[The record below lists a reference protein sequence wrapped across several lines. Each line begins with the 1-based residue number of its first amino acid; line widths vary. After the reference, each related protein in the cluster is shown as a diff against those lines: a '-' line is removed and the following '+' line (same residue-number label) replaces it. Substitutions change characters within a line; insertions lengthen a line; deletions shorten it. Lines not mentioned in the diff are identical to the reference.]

1 MNKFQ
6 DIELLS
12 SYLDGQLS
20 PSDSARLELRLK
32 SDPELASALD
42 DLRAARG
49 ILRKLPM
56 RKAPRNFVLSRKM
69 VGAKPPLPRTYSFFR
84 FSTALA
90 TALLVFTFAIN
101 SLSRS
106 ASFSA
111 GAPAFGYGGG
121 GAGSSDVAAPQAFAA
136 ATQAPAATEAPAAQ
150 APALELS
157 ASPTEISPS
166 SADSARGIETAAAES
181 ANPKESATNSV
192 PPGQAAAHNEPFV
205 FSSMWQIVLVIVILL
220 SASITFFISQSAK
233 RKWR

>member
-1 MNKFQ
+1 MFTRLRGTFALRLSSGRGESRMNKFQ

-42 DLRAARG
+42 DLRAARA

-101 SLSRS
+101 TLSRS

-121 GAGSSDVAAPQAFAA
+121 GAGSLDVAPPPAVGA
-136 ATQAPAATEAPAAQ
+136 ATPAPAATEAHSTQ
-150 APALELS
+150 
-157 ASPTEISPS
+157 
-166 SADSARGIETAAAES
+166 ETA
-181 ANPKESATNSV
+181 
-192 PPGQAAAHNEPFV
+192 
-205 FSSMWQIVLVIVILL
+205 L
-220 SASITFFISQSAK
+220 
-233 RKWR
+233 